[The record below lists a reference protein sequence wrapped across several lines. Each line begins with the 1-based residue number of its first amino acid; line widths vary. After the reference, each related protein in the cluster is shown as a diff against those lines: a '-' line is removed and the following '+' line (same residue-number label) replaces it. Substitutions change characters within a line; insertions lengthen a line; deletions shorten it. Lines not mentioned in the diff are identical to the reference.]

1 RPSPIDLLT
10 IVILA
15 LYARYATLSRP
26 THWDFWAIW
35 GLKGRVFYEARGI
48 DWHFLASRWNLFA
61 HPDYPLLLPFNYSYF
76 ALVGGGW
83 NDRWIG
89 VLFVA
94 FGAALLWIVRA
105 EAAREVGPHAAATM
119 ALAAAA
125 FAFAPQIGLAD
136 GPLIAYSGAALLMI
150 RRALLSDDSALLR
163 NGAILLGL
171 AGSTKNEGI
180 ALCVAVVIAM
190 IASRVALRRVAQL
203 WPAAVLI
210 APWLILRA
218 AHAIP
223 TDLAAGG
230 AAARLTARLSALP
243 QLATAMLETLSYR
256 YLWGLLLLSLLIVP
270 LRLVRRE
277 KFVLI
282 TVFIQFLFFSA
293 AYLVTPLDAAWHVA
307 SSFGRISTQ
316 LGAPFLYVVMIMLA
330 QCFTPEEDHAHAEAG
345 SED

>member
-1 RPSPIDLLT
+1 
-10 IVILA
+10 
-15 LYARYATLSRP
+15 
-26 THWDFWAIW
+26 
-35 GLKGRVFYEARGI
+35 
-48 DWHFLASRWNLFA
+48 
-61 HPDYPLLLPFNYSYF
+61 
-76 ALVGGGW
+76 
-83 NDRWIG
+83 
-89 VLFVA
+89 
-94 FGAALLWIVRA
+94 
-105 EAAREVGPHAAATM
+105 
-119 ALAAAA
+119 
-125 FAFAPQIGLAD
+125 
-136 GPLIAYSGAALLMI
+136 PLIAYSGAALLMI
-150 RRALLSDDSALLR
+150 RCALLSDDSALLR

-282 TVFIQFLFFSA
+282 TVFIQLLFFSA